1 MPIYLD
7 YTILKKPPQHPP
19 VHDFSRYNRENPHFK
34 PIFHAFAQF
43 LLQINKFLIA
53 SLNVL

>member
-1 MPIYLD
+1 MPLYLD
-7 YTILKKPPQHPP
+7 YTILREPQQHPP